1 MVPLDPLVDPSMGLA
16 VSRIQF
22 VEKAVVFSC
31 FSGRSHCMQRTHY
44 TIKEM
49 RLIKSSD
56 WDTGC
61 LGLCS
66 YYYSLSVLFQYVD
79 TEFLMPK

>member
-56 WDTGC
+56 WILAVWDCVVTIILC
-61 LGLCS
+61 LFCS
-66 YYYSLSVLFQYVD
+66 N
-79 TEFLMPK
+79 M